1 MDVVL
6 LGTGSPLPDPERAG
20 PATLVRAG
28 GLQLLV
34 DCGRGVLMRLA
45 ALGTGPPALDAVF
58 LTHLHSDHVCDFND
72 VLTTRWVMS
81 LADAPLRVVGP
92 PGTAAFVDRTIDML
106 RDDIGYRL
114 AHHDDLNWE
123 PTCDVT
129 EVDDG
134 TAFEKSAV
142 RVVAAP
148 TDHRPVAPTVGYR
161 FEHDGVAVVLA
172 GDTVPCEGLDRL
184 CAGAD
189 VYVQTVVRRSLIE
202 RVPMQRF
209 QDILDYH
216 SSTDDA
222 LQTASRAGVRT
233 LVYTHCVPPIAAG
246 GEQDLLDEARGQF
259 AGEVVVARDLDVVT
273 VSAGGAPAVVDRR
286 LG

>member
-1 MDVVL
+1 MDIVL
-6 LGTGSPLPDPERAG
+6 LGTGTPLPDPERAG
-20 PATLVRAG
+20 PSTLVRAG

-45 ALGTGPPALDAVF
+45 AVGVTPPGLDAVF
-58 LTHLHSDHVCDFND
+58 LTHLHSDHVSDFND
-72 VLTTRWVMS
+72 VFTTRWVMS
-81 LADAPLRVVGP
+81 VAESPLRVVGP
-92 PGTAAFVDRTIDML
+92 PGTAAFVERTIEML

-114 AHHDDLNWE
+114 AHHDDLNWA

-129 EVDDG
+129 ELDEG
-134 TAFEKSAV
+134 IAFERNAV
-142 RVVAAP
+142 RVIAAP
-148 TDHRPVAPTVGYR
+148 TDHRPVTPTVGYR
-161 FEHDGVAVVLA
+161 FEHDGAAVVLA

-209 QDILDYH
+209 RDILDYH

-222 LQTASRAGVRT
+222 LRTAARAGVRT
-233 LVYTHCVPPIAAG
+233 LVYTHCVPPIASG
-246 GEQDLLDEARGQF
+246 GEKDLLDEARGQF
-259 AGEVVVARDLDVVT
+259 GGELVVARDLDVVT
-273 VSAGGAPAVVDRR
+273 VRASA
-286 LG
+286 

>member
-1 MDVVL
+1 MDIVL
-6 LGTGSPLPDPERAG
+6 LGTGTPLPDPERAG
-20 PATLVRAG
+20 PSTLVRAG

-45 ALGTGPPALDAVF
+45 AVGVTPPGLDAVF
-58 LTHLHSDHVCDFND
+58 LTHLHSDHVSDFND

-81 LADAPLRVVGP
+81 VAESPLRVVGP
-92 PGTAAFVDRTIDML
+92 PGTAAFVERTIEML

-114 AHHDDLNWE
+114 AHHDDLNWA
-123 PTCDVT
+123 PRCDVT
-129 EVDDG
+129 ELDEG
-134 TAFEKSAV
+134 TAFERNAV
-142 RVVAAP
+142 RVIAAP
-148 TDHRPVAPTVGYR
+148 TDHRPVTPTVGYR
-161 FEHDGVAVVLA
+161 FEHDGAAVVLA

-209 QDILDYH
+209 RDILDYH

-222 LQTASRAGVRT
+222 LRTAARAGVRT
-233 LVYTHCVPPIAAG
+233 LVYTHCVPPIASG
-246 GEQDLLDEARGQF
+246 GEKDLLDEARGQF
-259 AGEVVVARDLDVVT
+259 AGELVVARDLDVVT
-273 VSAGGAPAVVDRR
+273 VGRVRDEGSS
-286 LG
+286 L

>member
-1 MDVVL
+1 MDIVL
-6 LGTGSPLPDPERAG
+6 LGTGTPLPDPERAG
-20 PATLVRAG
+20 PSTLVRAG

-45 ALGTGPPALDAVF
+45 AVGVTPPGLDAVF
-58 LTHLHSDHVCDFND
+58 LTHLHSDHVSDFND

-81 LADAPLRVVGP
+81 VAESPLRVVGP
-92 PGTAAFVDRTIDML
+92 PGTAAFVERTIEML

-114 AHHDDLNWE
+114 AHHDDLNWA

-129 EVDDG
+129 ELDEG
-134 TAFEKSAV
+134 TAFERNAV
-142 RVVAAP
+142 RVIAAP
-148 TDHRPVAPTVGYR
+148 TDHRPVTPTVGYR
-161 FEHDGVAVVLA
+161 FEHDGAAVVLA

-202 RVPMQRF
+202 SVPMQRF
-209 QDILDYH
+209 RDILDYH

-222 LQTASRAGVRT
+222 LSTASRAGVRT

-246 GEQDLLDEARGQF
+246 GEKDLLDEPRGQF

-273 VSAGGAPAVVDRR
+273 VRASA
-286 LG
+286 